1 MRAIISV
8 IGNDRKGI
16 IAGVSG
22 ELAACEVNILDLD
35 QTIQQGFF
43 TMMMLVDLADMK
55 VSLEVLKENLDKLGE
70 RLGISIK
77 VQREDI
83 FNAMHKI

>member
-16 IAGVSG
+16 IAGVSS
-22 ELAACEVNILDLD
+22 ELYSCDVNILDLD
-35 QTIQQGFF
+35 QTILQGFF
-43 TMMMLVDLADMK
+43 TMMMLVDLSQMN
-55 VSLEVLKENLDKLGE
+55 VSLEVLKERLDKLGE
-70 RLGISIK
+70 NLCLSIK

>member
-35 QTIQQGFF
+35 QTILQGFF
-43 TMMMLVDLADMK
+43 TMMMLVDLSEMN
-55 VSLEVLKENLDKLGE
+55 VSLETLMEKLETLGQNLGL
-70 RLGISIK
+70 SIK
-77 VQREDI
+77 LQREDI